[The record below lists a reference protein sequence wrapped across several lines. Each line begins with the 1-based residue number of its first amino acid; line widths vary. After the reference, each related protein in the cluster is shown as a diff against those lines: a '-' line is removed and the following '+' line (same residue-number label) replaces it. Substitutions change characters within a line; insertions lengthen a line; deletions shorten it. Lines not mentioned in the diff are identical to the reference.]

1 MNCSSCD
8 PLTDILITTPLRL
21 IYAIQSKMVDLSACV
36 SESLDIIRFKLIDA
50 SCDRVQH
57 LILDESDKLF
67 ELNFIEQTDE
77 ILAAC
82 SNAQGGVRKG
92 MFSATMS
99 STVEEIA
106 KGVMSG
112 GGTGMIRAIVGQK

>member
-1 MNCSSCD
+1 M
-8 PLTDILITTPLRL
+8 R
-21 IYAIQSKMVDLSACV
+21 
-36 SESLDIIRFKLIDA
+36 
-50 SCDRVQH
+50 H

-77 ILAAC
+77 IIAAC
-82 SNAQGGVRKG
+82 SNAQGVRKG